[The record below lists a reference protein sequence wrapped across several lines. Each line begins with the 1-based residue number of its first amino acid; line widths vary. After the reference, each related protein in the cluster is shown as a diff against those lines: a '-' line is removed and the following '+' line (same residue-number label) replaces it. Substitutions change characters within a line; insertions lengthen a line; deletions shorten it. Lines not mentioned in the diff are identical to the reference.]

1 MKSCSKQTFSI
12 GLEKDFILTNVT
24 EEDIGKNQSQLEF
37 LQPAMSAGK
46 CVQAMSCYNLPGY
59 YIRPA
64 LAPNI
69 RSLLSSLCYDV
80 LELN

>member
-1 MKSCSKQTFSI
+1 MWNQTFSI

-46 CVQAMSCYNLPGY
+46 CV
-59 YIRPA
+59 
-64 LAPNI
+64 
-69 RSLLSSLCYDV
+69 
-80 LELN
+80 